1 MATHSLFKGR
11 PGIVEIDDLIGNI
24 PPLLK
29 DRKQWVLY
37 DHSKIPLTTKGTL
50 ARVNDQS
57 TWCNF
62 NDAIDALKEHPD
74 AIGIGFVFTDDDDLV
89 FIDFDDKPAHPMSDT
104 QRELMERFC
113 GDVTDAYIEQSLSG
127 RGRHVICSAKDLC
140 RAGAPGGRT
149 PNVEIY
155 PTLRYAAFTGQ
166 ILQPVT
172 LTGTG
177 DDSVCTYALAI
188 ATGIA
193 REARE
198 KLLASNPDRIQSD
211 ESIIDCIE
219 RLAAHDYGSNYDTWF
234 KMAAGLKHE
243 GLANR
248 QDADYFMN
256 TFVEASRKMTGYIS
270 DNDCVRQ
277 WFAIKNI
284 KDNPITMGTLN
295 GVAKELDAA
304 LAKRTQERL
313 EKRFIEEHRRKQAET
328 ISAADIEAE
337 AQEKPLR
344 EASDAPKLLQQSLP
358 GILLDMTAYFESH
371 ALFQNEEAAK
381 FYSLMHL
388 THFAAPC
395 FIFEG
400 PHAPMFLNAYNLAL
414 QPSGAGK
421 ESFARILDTYLMG
434 VGEAAVWLRPMQ
446 LPASPQALHHAMAPD
461 PEVPGSRNCDVTI
474 TRDEAASFIGNS
486 FGTAKTPGNSDFI
499 SYLNQLFSA
508 GRPNGTISG
517 TPSIAGRVSKMFQ
530 SPLKEPC
537 ANIAFLSQPEA
548 FRRAVKQEAFIGGFM
563 GRFNVLLQTEAGKRM
578 PYIEARPKPVAPL
591 RVTQFL
597 KSMLELHKSAK
608 RTTLKMEQDFGV
620 AWHMHQVMTVDKDA
634 RAYGAQWG
642 SNRLSERALKM
653 AALLAVA
660 KESTTVEFDD
670 YLDTYEL
677 LKHWHIRFIDFLGG
691 SEASLEGGMVGVD
704 LAILKCMHRWKEKGR
719 KYVWYS
725 ELSRLCK
732 PFERLDHPQR
742 SQLLDIMVKYGMLV
756 KDGARYCL
764 SDEEGEALTI
774 GAFLD
779 SKN

>member
-1 MATHSLFKGR
+1 MQSTQLFKGR
-11 PGIVEIDDLIGNI
+11 PGIVDIDDLVGNI

-37 DHSKIPLTTKGTL
+37 DHSKIPLTIKGTL
-50 ARVNDQS
+50 ARVNDATTWS
-57 TWCNF
+57 TF
-62 NDAIDALKEHPD
+62 NEAIEALKNHPD

-89 FIDFDDKPAHPMSDT
+89 FIDFDDKPTTPMNET

-127 RGRHVICSAKDLC
+127 RGRHVICSARDLC

-172 LTGTG
+172 LTGSR
-177 DDSVCTYALAI
+177 DDSVFTYALAC

-198 KLLASNPDRIQSD
+198 RLLANNPDQIQSD
-211 ESIIDCIE
+211 ESIINCID
-219 RLAAHDYGSNYDTWF
+219 RLVSHDYGSNYDTWF
-234 KMAAGLKHE
+234 KMAAALKHE
-243 GLANR
+243 GATMR

-270 DNDCVRQ
+270 DNDCVKQ

-295 GVAKELDAA
+295 GVVKELDAA

-313 EKRFIEEHRRKQAET
+313 EQRYIEEHRRKQAET
-328 ISAADIEAE
+328 VSAADIEAE

-344 EASDAPKLLQQSLP
+344 EESDAPRLLRDPLP
-358 GILLDMTAYFESH
+358 GVLAEMTTYFESH
-371 ALFQNEEAAK
+371 ALFQNEESAK

-388 THFAAPC
+388 THFASPC
-395 FIFEG
+395 YSFDG
-400 PHAPMFLNAYNLAL
+400 PHAPLFLNTYNLAL
-414 QPSGAGK
+414 QPSGSGK
-421 ESFARILDTYLMG
+421 ESFARLLDTYLMG
-434 VGEAAVWLRPMQ
+434 VGESAVWLRPMQ

-474 TRDEAASFIGNS
+474 TRDEAASFIGNA
-486 FGTAKTPGNSDFI
+486 FGTAKNPGNSDFI

-508 GRPNGTISG
+508 GRPNGSISG
-517 TPSIAGRVSKMFQ
+517 TPSIAGRTSKLFQ

-548 FRRAVKQEAFIGGFM
+548 FRRAIKQEAFIGGFM
-563 GRFNVLLQTEAGKRM
+563 GRFNILVQTETGKRM
-578 PYIEARPKPVAPL
+578 PYIECRPKPVAPIA
-591 RVTQFL
+591 VTQFL
-597 KSMLELHKSAK
+597 KKMLDGHKGGA
-608 RTTLKMEQDFGV
+608 RTALKMEPDFGF
-620 AWHMHQVMTVDKDA
+620 AWHVHQAMTVDRDSA
-634 RAYGAQWG
+634 RYGSQWG

-653 AALLAVA
+653 AGILTIA
-660 KESTTVEFDD
+660 KGSNVVEFDD
-670 YLDTYEL
+670 YLDAYEL
-677 LKHWHIRFIDFLGG
+677 LLHWHERFIEFLGG
-691 SEASLEGGMVGVD
+691 AQVSLDGGMFGVD
-704 LAILKCMHRWKEKGR
+704 EAIIKCLKRWKTKGR
-719 KYVWYS
+719 RYVRAG
-725 ELSRLCK
+725 ELRKLCK
-732 PFERLDHPQR
+732 PFERLDIPQQQ
-742 SQLLDIMVKYGMLV
+742 QLLDIMLKQGMLA
-756 KDGARYCL
+756 KDGARL
-764 SDEEGEALTI
+764 FLPDDDTEE
-774 GAFLD
+774 
-779 SKN
+779 